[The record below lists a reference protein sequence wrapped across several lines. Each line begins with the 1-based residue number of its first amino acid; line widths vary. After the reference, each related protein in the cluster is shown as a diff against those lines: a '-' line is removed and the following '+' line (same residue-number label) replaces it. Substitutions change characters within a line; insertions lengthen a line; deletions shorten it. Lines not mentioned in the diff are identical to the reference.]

1 MNVNRLVRSLAT
13 ALLAVLLLGLGGAQ
27 REIVIAQGIDV
38 PGFDPHGHH
47 TTAVEAVL
55 VNIFDYLVFRDA
67 DGTLEPSLAVAW
79 EPVADDAWRFELR
92 EGVVWHDGEPFTG
105 EDVKFTLERVATD
118 SGLQPYDSYRQIRE
132 VEVLGDHEIVIH
144 THGPDP
150 LLLNRISRLSS
161 GIAPRHYVE
170 EVGWETFATD
180 PIGTGP
186 YRFVEW
192 RRDDRVILEAFD
204 DHWRGR
210 PAFDRVVHRTIPED
224 STRVA
229 ELIAGGV
236 HIATNVPPQDRDRV
250 TATGAIEV
258 VLQPTTRIMMLI
270 FNTHEDALTGDP
282 RIREA
287 IELAIDNQLLV
298 EAVMDGL
305 GVPTRARVSPGIG
318 GSPLELWDDYTFD
331 PERAVELI
339 REAGY
344 EPGDITIKV
353 EGPAG
358 RYPLDAELA
367 QVIALM
373 LDQIGVNTEIE
384 VLEWSAYQSRIWDAD
399 NITHFV
405 LMGLA
410 NSMFDNWFSMR
421 AIQCEGAYRNRVHWC
436 NERFDELMSLAET
449 EVDLDQRTDYLTE
462 ATYLVLEERPWVTLF
477 QGQVLVGIAGDVSW
491 QPRQDEL
498 LWMYAA
504 TPFD

>member
-1 MNVNRLVRSLAT
+1 MNRIKARLA
-13 ALLAVLLLGLGGAQ
+13 ALLAALVLGVSAAQ
-27 REIVIAQGIDV
+27 SEIVIAQGIDV

-55 VNIFDYLVFRDA
+55 VNIFDYLIFRDA
-67 DGTLEPSLAVAW
+67 DGNLEPALATAW
-79 EPVADDAWRFELR
+79 EPIAEDAWRFTLR
-92 EGVVWHDGEPFTG
+92 EGVTWHDGEPFTAD
-105 EDVKFTLERVATD
+105 DVKFTLERVATD

-132 VEVLGDHEIVIH
+132 VEVLGPHELVIH
-144 THGPDP
+144 THGADP
-150 LLLNRISRLSS
+150 LLVNRISRLSS
-161 GIAPRHYVE
+161 GIAPQHYVE
-170 EVGWETFATD
+170 DVGWEAFATA

-192 RRDDRVILEAFD
+192 RRDDRIVLEAFD

-224 STRVA
+224 STRIA
-229 ELIAGGV
+229 ELISGGV
-236 HIATNVPPQDRDRV
+236 HIGTNVPPQDRDRV
-250 TATGAIEV
+250 VASGAAEV

-270 FNTHEDALTGDP
+270 FNTHEEALTGDP

-287 IELAIDNQLLV
+287 IELAIDNRLLV
-298 EAVMDGL
+298 DAVMDGL

-318 GSPLELWDDYTFD
+318 GSPLELWDDYTYD
-331 PERAVELI
+331 PERAIELI

-358 RYPLDAELA
+358 RYPLDSELA
-367 QVIALM
+367 EVIALM
-373 LDQIGVNTEIE
+373 LNEIGVNTEIE
-384 VLEWSAYQSRIWDAD
+384 VLEWSAYQSRIWNAD

-436 NERFDELMSLAET
+436 NERFDELMAAAET
-449 EVDLDQRTDYLTE
+449 EVDLERRTEMLTE
-462 ATYLVLEERPWVTLF
+462 ATYIVLEERPWSTLF
-477 QGQVLVGIAGDVSW
+477 QSQVLVGIADGVQW

-498 LWMYAA
+498 LWMFAA
-504 TPFD
+504 EPTD

>member
-1 MNVNRLVRSLAT
+1 MNRIKVRLA
-13 ALLAVLLLGLGGAQ
+13 ALLAALVLGVSAAQ
-27 REIVIAQGIDV
+27 SEIVIAQGIDV

-55 VNIFDYLVFRDA
+55 VNIFDYLIFRDA
-67 DGTLEPSLAVAW
+67 DGNLEPALATAW
-79 EPVADDAWRFELR
+79 EPIAEDAWRFTLR
-92 EGVVWHDGEPFTG
+92 EGVTWHDGEPFTAD
-105 EDVKFTLERVATD
+105 DVKFTLERVATD

-132 VEVLGDHEIVIH
+132 VEVLGPHELVIH
-144 THGPDP
+144 THGADP
-150 LLLNRISRLSS
+150 LLVNRISRLSS
-161 GIAPRHYVE
+161 GIAPQHYVE
-170 EVGWETFATD
+170 DVGWEAFATA

-192 RRDDRVILEAFD
+192 RRDDRIVLEAFD

-224 STRVA
+224 STRIA
-229 ELIAGGV
+229 ELISGGV
-236 HIATNVPPQDRDRV
+236 HIGTNVPPQDRDRV
-250 TATGAIEV
+250 VASGAAEV

-270 FNTHEDALTGDP
+270 FNTHEEALTGDP

-287 IELAIDNQLLV
+287 IELAIDNRLLV
-298 EAVMDGL
+298 DAVMDGL

-318 GSPLELWDDYTFD
+318 GSPLELWDDYTYD
-331 PERAVELI
+331 PERAIELI

-358 RYPLDAELA
+358 RYPLDSELA
-367 QVIALM
+367 EVIALM
-373 LDQIGVNTEIE
+373 LNEIGVNTEIE
-384 VLEWSAYQSRIWDAD
+384 VLEWSAYQSRIWNAD

-436 NERFDELMSLAET
+436 NERFDELMAAAET
-449 EVDLDQRTDYLTE
+449 EVDLERRTEMLTE
-462 ATYLVLEERPWVTLF
+462 ATYIVLEERPWSTLF
-477 QGQVLVGIAGDVSW
+477 QSQVLVGIADGVQW

-498 LWMYAA
+498 LWMFAA
-504 TPFD
+504 EPTD